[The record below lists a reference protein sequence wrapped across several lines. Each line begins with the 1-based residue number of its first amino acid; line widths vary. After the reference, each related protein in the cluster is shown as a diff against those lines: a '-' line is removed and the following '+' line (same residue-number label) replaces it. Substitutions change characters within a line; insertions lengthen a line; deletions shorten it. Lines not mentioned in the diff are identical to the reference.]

1 MPEGE
6 PAWQVLMD
14 LKDIV
19 ELVVSPVH
27 TDESISYPEMKISE
41 HRQRHQELFPNVKL
55 LPKHHFLEHYP
66 EMVKSFG
73 PLVSLWTMCSEAKHS
88 FFKQVARHTNCLKKC
103 SLLARCKTSADDFL
117 PLERKS

>member
-1 MPEGE
+1 MLPFLIGHVVPEGE

-27 TDESISYPEMKISE
+27 TDESISYLEMKISE
-41 HRQRHQELFPNVKL
+41 HRKRYQELFPNVKL

-66 EMVKSFG
+66 GMIKSFG
-73 PLVSLWTMCSEAKHS
+73 PLVSVWTMRFEAKHR
-88 FFKQVARHTNCLKKC
+88 FFKQVARHT
-103 SLLARCKTSADDFL
+103 S
-117 PLERKS
+117 

>member
-1 MPEGE
+1 MLQFLIGHVVPEGE

-66 EMVKSFG
+66 EMVKIVWSSCQSMDYVF
-73 PLVSLWTMCSEAKHS
+73 
-88 FFKQVARHTNCLKKC
+88 
-103 SLLARCKTSADDFL
+103 
-117 PLERKS
+117 